1 MTLFLKNRYNS
12 MTISLPESIA
22 DITLEQSVQLD
33 KLNAKR
39 DTLDD
44 MSFIKRFLVIF
55 TGMKY
60 RDIGSI
66 NVDDFNMM
74 FAQVTKALETESPFQ
89 DRFTLDGIEYGFV
102 PNLDEITIGEYIDL
116 SNYGNSLETINKVM
130 AVLFRPVISTDSFG
144 NYEIASYDGTKSRA
158 ELMKQAPMNIVSG
171 MLVFFCSL
179 SKELRNHILKSMEEV
194 EEQKSK
200 A

>member
-1 MTLFLKNRYNS
+1 

-22 DITLEQSVQLD
+22 DITLQQSIQLD

-60 RDIGSI
+60 RDISNV

-74 FAQVTKALETESPFQ
+74 FAQVSKALETESPFQ
-89 DRFTLDGIEYGFV
+89 NRFTLDGIEYGFV

-116 SNYGNSLETINKVM
+116 SNYGNSLDTINKVM
-130 AVLFRPVISTDSFG
+130 AVLFRPVIKTDAFG
-144 NYEIASYDGTKSRA
+144 NYEIAAYDGTKDRA
-158 ELMKQAPMNIVSG
+158 EVMKQAPMNIVSG

-179 SKELRNHILKSMEEV
+179 SKELRSHILKSTLVE

>member
-1 MTLFLKNRYNS
+1 MK
-12 MTISLPESIA
+12 ISLPESIA
-22 DITLEQSVQLD
+22 DITLEQSVKLD

-55 TGMKY
+55 TGMKF
-60 RDIGSI
+60 RDISNV

-74 FAQVTKALETESPFQ
+74 FAEVTKALETESPFQ
-89 DRFTLDGIEYGFV
+89 DRFELDGIEYGFV
-102 PNLDEITIGEYIDL
+102 PNLDDITIGEYIDL
-116 SNYGNSLETINKVM
+116 SNYGNSLETMHKVM
-130 AVLFRPVISTDSFG
+130 AVLFRPVINTDSFG
-144 NYEIASYDGTKSRA
+144 NYEIASYDGTKDRA
-158 ELMKQAPMNIVSG
+158 EIMKQAPMNIVSG

-179 SKELRNHILKSMEEV
+179 SRELRNHILKSTEEV
-194 EEQKSK
+194 GAQKNR

>member
-1 MTLFLKNRYNS
+1 MK
-12 MTISLPESIA
+12 ISLPESIA

-55 TGMKY
+55 TGMKF
-60 RDIGSI
+60 RDIGNV

-74 FAQVTKALETESPFQ
+74 FAEVTKALETESPFQ
-89 DRFTLDGIEYGFV
+89 DRFELDGIEYGFV

-116 SNYGNSLETINKVM
+116 SNYGNSLETMHKVM
-130 AVLFRPVISTDSFG
+130 AVLFRPVISTDTFG
-144 NYEIASYDGTKSRA
+144 NYEIASYDGTKERA
-158 ELMKQAPMNIVSG
+158 EIMKKAPMNIVSG

-179 SKELRNHILKSMEEV
+179 SKELRNHILKSTAEAEA
-194 EEQKSK
+194 QKSR

>member
-1 MTLFLKNRYNS
+1 

-60 RDIGSI
+60 REIANV

-89 DRFTLDGIEYGFV
+89 DRFTLEGIEYGFV

-116 SNYGNSLETINKVM
+116 STYGNSLETMNKVM
-130 AVLFRPVISTDSFG
+130 AVLFRPVISSDSFG
-144 NYEIASYDGTKSRA
+144 SYEIASYDGTKNRA
-158 ELMKQAPMNIVSG
+158 EVMKRAPMNIVSG
-171 MLVFFCSL
+171 MLVFFCDL
-179 SKELRNHILKSMEEV
+179 SRELKDHILRSTAQV

>member
-1 MTLFLKNRYNS
+1 

-60 RDIGSI
+60 RDISNV

-116 SNYGNSLETINKVM
+116 SNYGNSLETMNKVM
-130 AVLFRPVISTDSFG
+130 AVLFRPVIKTDVFG
-144 NYEIASYDGTKSRA
+144 SYEIAAYDGTKDRA
-158 ELMKQAPMNIVSG
+158 EVMKKAPMNIVSG

-179 SKELRNHILKSMEEV
+179 SKELRSHILKSTLAM
-194 EEQKSK
+194 EEQKSR

>member
-1 MTLFLKNRYNS
+1 
-12 MTISLPESIA
+12 
-22 DITLEQSVQLD
+22 
-33 KLNAKR
+33 
-39 DTLDD
+39 
-44 MSFIKRFLVIF
+44 
-55 TGMKY
+55 MKY
-60 RDIGSI
+60 RDISNV

-74 FAQVTKALETESPFQ
+74 FAQVSKALETESTFQ

-130 AVLFRPVISTDSFG
+130 AVLFRPVIKTDAFG
-144 NYEIASYDGTKSRA
+144 NYEIAPYDGTKNRA
-158 ELMKQAPMNIVSG
+158 EIMKQAPMNIVSG

-179 SKELRNHILKSMEEV
+179 SRELEAHTLRSILAM

>member
-1 MTLFLKNRYNS
+1 

-22 DITLEQSVQLD
+22 DITLEQSIQLD
-33 KLNAKR
+33 KLNARR

-60 RDIGSI
+60 RDISGV

-74 FAQVTKALETESPFQ
+74 FAQVRKALETESPFQ
-89 DRFTLDGIEYGFV
+89 DRFELDGIEYGFV

-116 SNYGNSLETINKVM
+116 SNYGNSLETMNKVM
-130 AVLFRPVISTDSFG
+130 AVLFRPVIKTDAFG
-144 NYEIASYDGTKSRA
+144 SYEIAAYDGTKNRA
-158 ELMKQAPMNIVSG
+158 EIMKQAPMNIVSG

-179 SKELRNHILKSMEEV
+179 SKELEVHILKSTLAM

>member
-1 MTLFLKNRYNS
+1 

-116 SNYGNSLETINKVM
+116 SNYGNSLDTMNKVM

-144 NYEIASYDGTKSRA
+144 NYEIASYDGTKNRA
-158 ELMKQAPMNIVSG
+158 NIMKQAPMNIVSG

-179 SKELRNHILKSMEEV
+179 SRELRNHILKSTEEV

>member
-1 MTLFLKNRYNS
+1 MK
-12 MTISLPESIA
+12 ISLPESIE

-55 TGMKY
+55 TGMKF
-60 RDIGSI
+60 RDIGNV

-74 FAQVTKALETESPFQ
+74 FAEVTKALETESPFK
-89 DRFTLDGIEYGFV
+89 DRFTLDGIEYGFA

-116 SNYGNSLETINKVM
+116 SNYGNSLETMHKVM
-130 AVLFRPVISTDSFG
+130 AVLFRPVINTDSFG
-144 NYEIASYDGTKSRA
+144 NYEIASYDGTKDRA
-158 ELMKQAPMNIVSG
+158 DIMKQAPMNIVSG

-179 SKELRNHILKSMEEV
+179 SRELRNHILKSTEEV
-194 EEQKSK
+194 GAQKNR